1 MIDQADFSLC
11 TKKKQML
18 IFVEGLHLESSIFW
32 VKSEVKFYTGIT
44 YLSQTSAFQGI
55 FFGLNVQQVFE
66 RKEGG
71 KKNKSWFLRMQAL
84 NFFPVKNN
92 DTRLEEESLTG
103 RLRSKC

>member
-1 MIDQADFSLC
+1 MIDQADFSIC

-18 IFVEGLHLESSIFW
+18 IFVEGLHLESLIFW

-55 FFGLNVQQVFE
+55 VFWTKRAASI

-71 KKNKSWFLRMQAL
+71 WKKKQVLISQDAGFELLSCKEQ
-84 NFFPVKNN
+84 
-92 DTRLEEESLTG
+92 
-103 RLRSKC
+103 